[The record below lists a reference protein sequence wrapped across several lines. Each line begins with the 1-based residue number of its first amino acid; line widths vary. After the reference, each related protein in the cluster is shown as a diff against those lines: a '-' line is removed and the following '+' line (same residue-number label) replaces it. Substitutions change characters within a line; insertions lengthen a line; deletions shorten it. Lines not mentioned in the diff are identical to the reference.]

1 MKSINFKYL
10 GLIMLLV
17 IINNCSSPK
26 EYNNNLLEGEVPD
39 TWTKPLPKTEDYTG
53 LWWISFSDKKMV
65 EYLESFQNSSPNI
78 KSILSQLESA
88 KQLARINS
96 AVLFPNIQAGMSGSR
111 SGQNLAGFGFSDLFA
126 GTFGNQDS
134 SNNNQVISFESD
146 NYGLNLSL
154 QWELDIWG
162 KALNAKRAAYADF
175 NSSNYDLVYLSF
187 STMIQFVQTYY
198 YTVES
203 KLQYELSLKT
213 TDSFREVLN
222 IVESRYKEGLT
233 SSLDYR
239 LAESSLAVSKVDMES
254 KKLQFLSRLRNL
266 EILLGFYPS
275 GKLKIS
281 DQLPKKLP
289 PIPSG
294 LPSDLLTRRPDL
306 KAALD
311 DSEDRPMITHNTD
324 KTMRVFLQQRNTYKY
339 SDRLAEKRTRIKNLQ
354 ADLKA
359 SEEKAVRENKAE
371 IIKTDYSVVFKG

>member
-1 MKSINFKYL
+1 
-10 GLIMLLV
+10 
-17 IINNCSSPK
+17 
-26 EYNNNLLEGEVPD
+26 
-39 TWTKPLPKTEDYTG
+39 
-53 LWWISFSDKKMV
+53 
-65 EYLESFQNSSPNI
+65 
-78 KSILSQLESA
+78 
-88 KQLARINS
+88 
-96 AVLFPNIQAGMSGSR
+96 
-111 SGQNLAGFGFSDLFA
+111 
-126 GTFGNQDS
+126 
-134 SNNNQVISFESD
+134 
-146 NYGLNLSL
+146 
-154 QWELDIWG
+154 
-162 KALNAKRAAYADF
+162 
-175 NSSNYDLVYLSF
+175 
-187 STMIQFVQTYY
+187 
-198 YTVES
+198 
-203 KLQYELSLKT
+203 
-213 TDSFREVLN
+213 
-222 IVESRYKEGLT
+222 
-233 SSLDYR
+233 
-239 LAESSLAVSKVDMES
+239 MES

-324 KTMRVFLQQRNTYKY
+324 KTMRVFLQLRNTYKY